1 MSELDPQLYTVA
13 WIALLEIEARA
24 ALHMFDNKHHGR
36 FPTGRGDDYLF
47 HAGDVCGHN
56 VVLATL
62 PAGQEYGTGSAAA
75 LASQV
80 KKFFPNL

>member
-1 MSELDPQLYTVA
+1 MRTSDHWLNASEILLASELS
-13 WIALLEIEARA
+13 RA
-24 ALHMFDNKHHGR
+24 TRNRSLHEK
-36 FPTGRGDDYLF
+36 RGDDYLF

-62 PAGQEYGTGSAAA
+62 PAGQEYDTGSAAA

-80 KKFFPNL
+80 KKFFPNGRYSAR